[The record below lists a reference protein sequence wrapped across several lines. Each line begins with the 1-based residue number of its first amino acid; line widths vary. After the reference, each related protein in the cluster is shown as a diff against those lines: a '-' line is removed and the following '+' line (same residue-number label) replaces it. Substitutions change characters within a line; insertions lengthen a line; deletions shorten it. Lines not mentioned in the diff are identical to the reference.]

1 MMNQHTATRSDAIAT
16 LRRRFGDA
24 LVTSAPIRAQHANTT
39 TWIPAEP
46 PDAVLFPQSTAEV
59 QEAGILTELTL
70 RLHALPEATG
80 VVTCRFPTL
89 GAACDTAIGTME
101 AGLAPSRIELL
112 DSIQIRVVNA
122 ATGFGLPESSML
134 FVEFGGSPDAVAV
147 DMAAFR
153 GIAEAGGAE
162 DLQSSLRPEER
173 SRLWKTRHDV
183 FWASKSYRPGAE
195 VVVSDVCV
203 PISRLSECIEA
214 ARADIERSQL
224 VAPIVGHVGD
234 GNFHALVLV
243 RMEDAAEVARAK
255 GFLDRLARLAIE
267 VGGTCTGEHGIGQ
280 GKREL
285 LEAELGS
292 ETVAVMRTL
301 KVSLDPNNILNPGKI
316 F

>member
-1 MMNQHTATRSDAIAT
+1 M
-16 LRRRFGDA
+16 
-24 LVTSAPIRAQHANTT
+24 
-39 TWIPAEP
+39 
-46 PDAVLFPQSTAEV
+46 
-59 QEAGILTELTL
+59 
-70 RLHALPEATG
+70 
-80 VVTCRFPTL
+80 
-89 GAACDTAIGTME
+89 
-101 AGLAPSRIELL
+101 
-112 DSIQIRVVNA
+112 
-122 ATGFGLPESSML
+122 
-134 FVEFGGSPDAVAV
+134 
-147 DMAAFR
+147 
-153 GIAEAGGAE
+153 
-162 DLQSSLRPEER
+162 
-173 SRLWKTRHDV
+173 
-183 FWASKSYRPGAE
+183 
-195 VVVSDVCV
+195 VSDVCV

-243 RMEDAAEVARAK
+243 RMDDAAEVARAK

-267 VGGTCTGEHGIGQ
+267 VGGTCTGAHGIGQ